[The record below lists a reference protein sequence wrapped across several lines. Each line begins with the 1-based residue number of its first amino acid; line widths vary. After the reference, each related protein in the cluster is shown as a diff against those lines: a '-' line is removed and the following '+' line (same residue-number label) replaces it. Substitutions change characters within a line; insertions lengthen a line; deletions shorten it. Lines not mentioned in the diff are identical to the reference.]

1 MVRQYSTLELADVY
15 GALAYF
21 LQHRDQVEEY
31 LQRRGEQATE
41 VRDKLQEAAGL
52 FGSRARGEASPDSDV
67 DVLVRFDERR
77 SLIDQARVERE
88 IGEAM
93 GRSVDLVTENALS
106 PHLRDQVEAD
116 LEVLV
121 DDEG

>member
-1 MVRQYSTLELADVY
+1 MSTSLLDKTKLARLCREHGVV
-15 GALAYF
+15 F
-21 LQHRDQVEEY
+21 
-31 LQRRGEQATE
+31 
-41 VRDKLQEAAGL
+41 AGL
-52 FGSRARGEASPDSDV
+52 FGSRARGEASPNSDV

>member
-1 MVRQYSTLELADVY
+1 MSTSDLDKAELARLCREHGVV
-15 GALAYF
+15 F
-21 LQHRDQVEEY
+21 
-31 LQRRGEQATE
+31 
-41 VRDKLQEAAGL
+41 AGL
-52 FGSRARGEASPDSDV
+52 FGSQARGESSPDSDV

-106 PHLRDQVEAD
+106 PYLRDKVEAD

-121 DDEG
+121 DDE

>member
-1 MVRQYSTLELADVY
+1 MSTSLLDKTKLARLCREHGIV
-15 GALAYF
+15 F
-21 LQHRDQVEEY
+21 
-31 LQRRGEQATE
+31 
-41 VRDKLQEAAGL
+41 AGL
-52 FGSRARGEASPDSDV
+52 FGSRARGEASPESDV
-67 DVLVRFDERR
+67 DVVVRFGERR

-106 PHLRDQVEAD
+106 PYLRDQVEAD

>member
-1 MVRQYSTLELADVY
+1 MSTSLLDKTKLARLCREHGVV
-15 GALAYF
+15 F
-21 LQHRDQVEEY
+21 
-31 LQRRGEQATE
+31 
-41 VRDKLQEAAGL
+41 AGL
-52 FGSRARGEASPDSDV
+52 FGSRAQGEASPDSDV

>member
-1 MVRQYSTLELADVY
+1 MSTANLDKSQLARLCREHGVV
-15 GALAYF
+15 F
-21 LQHRDQVEEY
+21 
-31 LQRRGEQATE
+31 
-41 VRDKLQEAAGL
+41 AGL
-52 FGSRARGEASPDSDV
+52 FGSQARGDASPDSDV

-88 IGEAM
+88 IGEAI

-106 PHLRDQVEAD
+106 PHLRDRVEAD

-121 DDEG
+121 DDE

>member
-1 MVRQYSTLELADVY
+1 MSTSLLDKTKLARLCREHGVV
-15 GALAYF
+15 F
-21 LQHRDQVEEY
+21 
-31 LQRRGEQATE
+31 
-41 VRDKLQEAAGL
+41 AGL

-67 DVLVRFDERR
+67 DVLVRFGERR

>member
-1 MVRQYSTLELADVY
+1 MSTSLLDKTKLACLCREHGIV
-15 GALAYF
+15 F
-21 LQHRDQVEEY
+21 
-31 LQRRGEQATE
+31 
-41 VRDKLQEAAGL
+41 AGL

-106 PHLRDQVEAD
+106 PYLRDQVEAD

>member
-1 MVRQYSTLELADVY
+1 MSTSLLDKTKLARLCREHGIV
-15 GALAYF
+15 F
-21 LQHRDQVEEY
+21 
-31 LQRRGEQATE
+31 
-41 VRDKLQEAAGL
+41 AGL

-67 DVLVRFDERR
+67 DVVVRFGERR
-77 SLIDQARVERE
+77 SLIDQARVERK

-93 GRSVDLVTENALS
+93 GRSVDLITENALS
-106 PHLRDQVEAD
+106 PYLRDQVEAD

>member
-1 MVRQYSTLELADVY
+1 MSTSLLDKTKLARLCREHGVV
-15 GALAYF
+15 F
-21 LQHRDQVEEY
+21 
-31 LQRRGEQATE
+31 
-41 VRDKLQEAAGL
+41 AGL
-52 FGSRARGEASPDSDV
+52 FGSRARGEAPPDSDV

>member
-1 MVRQYSTLELADVY
+1 MSTSLLDKTKLARLCREHGVV
-15 GALAYF
+15 F
-21 LQHRDQVEEY
+21 
-31 LQRRGEQATE
+31 
-41 VRDKLQEAAGL
+41 AGL
-52 FGSRARGEASPDSDV
+52 FGSRAQDEASPDSDV

>member
-1 MVRQYSTLELADVY
+1 MSTSLLDETKLARLCREHGVV
-15 GALAYF
+15 F
-21 LQHRDQVEEY
+21 
-31 LQRRGEQATE
+31 
-41 VRDKLQEAAGL
+41 AGL

>member
-1 MVRQYSTLELADVY
+1 MSTSDFDKAELARLCREHGVV
-15 GALAYF
+15 F
-21 LQHRDQVEEY
+21 
-31 LQRRGEQATE
+31 
-41 VRDKLQEAAGL
+41 AGL
-52 FGSRARGEASPDSDV
+52 FGSQARGESSPDSDV

-106 PHLRDQVEAD
+106 PYLRDKVEAD

-121 DDEG
+121 DDE

>member
-1 MVRQYSTLELADVY
+1 MSTSLLDKTKLARLCREHGVV
-15 GALAYF
+15 F
-21 LQHRDQVEEY
+21 
-31 LQRRGEQATE
+31 
-41 VRDKLQEAAGL
+41 AGL

-67 DVLVRFDERR
+67 DVLARFDERR

>member
-1 MVRQYSTLELADVY
+1 MSTSLLDKTKLARLCREHGVV
-15 GALAYF
+15 F
-21 LQHRDQVEEY
+21 
-31 LQRRGEQATE
+31 
-41 VRDKLQEAAGL
+41 AGL

-93 GRSVDLVTENALS
+93 GRSVDLITENALS
-106 PHLRDQVEAD
+106 PYLRDQVEAD

>member
-1 MVRQYSTLELADVY
+1 MVPKNTMSTSLLDKTKLARLCREHGVV
-15 GALAYF
+15 F
-21 LQHRDQVEEY
+21 
-31 LQRRGEQATE
+31 
-41 VRDKLQEAAGL
+41 AGL

>member
-1 MVRQYSTLELADVY
+1 MSTSLLDKTKLARLCREHGVV
-15 GALAYF
+15 F
-21 LQHRDQVEEY
+21 
-31 LQRRGEQATE
+31 
-41 VRDKLQEAAGL
+41 AGL

-106 PHLRDQVEAD
+106 PYLRDQVEAD

>member
-1 MVRQYSTLELADVY
+1 MSTSLLDKTKLARLCREHGVV
-15 GALAYF
+15 F
-21 LQHRDQVEEY
+21 
-31 LQRRGEQATE
+31 
-41 VRDKLQEAAGL
+41 AGL
-52 FGSRARGEASPDSDV
+52 FGSRARDEASPDSDV
-67 DVLVRFDERR
+67 DVLVRFDKRR

-93 GRSVDLVTENALS
+93 GRSVDLITENALS
-106 PHLRDQVEAD
+106 PYLRDQVEAD

>member
-1 MVRQYSTLELADVY
+1 MSTSLLDKAKLARLCWEHGVV
-15 GALAYF
+15 F
-21 LQHRDQVEEY
+21 
-31 LQRRGEQATE
+31 
-41 VRDKLQEAAGL
+41 AGL
-52 FGSRARGEASPDSDV
+52 FGSQARGEASPDSDV

>member
-1 MVRQYSTLELADVY
+1 MSTSLLDKTKLARLCREHGVV
-15 GALAYF
+15 F
-21 LQHRDQVEEY
+21 
-31 LQRRGEQATE
+31 
-41 VRDKLQEAAGL
+41 AGL
-52 FGSRARGEASPDSDV
+52 FGSRVRGEASPDSDV

-106 PHLRDQVEAD
+106 PYLRDQVEAD

>member
-1 MVRQYSTLELADVY
+1 MSTSLLDKTKLARLCREHGVV
-15 GALAYF
+15 F
-21 LQHRDQVEEY
+21 
-31 LQRRGEQATE
+31 
-41 VRDKLQEAAGL
+41 AGL
-52 FGSRARGEASPDSDV
+52 FGSQARGEASPESDV
-67 DVLVRFDERR
+67 DVVVRFGERR

>member
-1 MVRQYSTLELADVY
+1 MSTSLLDKTKLARLCREHGVV
-15 GALAYF
+15 F
-21 LQHRDQVEEY
+21 
-31 LQRRGEQATE
+31 
-41 VRDKLQEAAGL
+41 AGL

>member
-1 MVRQYSTLELADVY
+1 MSTSLLDKTKLARLCREHGVV
-15 GALAYF
+15 F
-21 LQHRDQVEEY
+21 
-31 LQRRGEQATE
+31 
-41 VRDKLQEAAGL
+41 AGL

-93 GRSVDLVTENALS
+93 GRSVDLVTEHDDFGIDLEAIWDTVQQDLPSLLTAINAL
-106 PHLRDQVEAD
+106 LGGQDD
-116 LEVLV
+116 L
-121 DDEG
+121 

>member
-1 MVRQYSTLELADVY
+1 MSTSDLDKAELAR
-15 GALAYF
+15 LC
-21 LQHRDQVEEY
+21 
-31 LQRRGEQATE
+31 
-41 VRDKLQEAAGL
+41 QEHGVVFAGL
-52 FGSRARGEASPDSDV
+52 FGSQARGESSLDSDV

-106 PHLRDQVEAD
+106 PYLRDKVEAD

-121 DDEG
+121 DDE

>member
-1 MVRQYSTLELADVY
+1 MSTSLPDKTKLARLCREHGVV
-15 GALAYF
+15 F
-21 LQHRDQVEEY
+21 
-31 LQRRGEQATE
+31 
-41 VRDKLQEAAGL
+41 AGL

>member
-1 MVRQYSTLELADVY
+1 MPVTDPDKAELARLCREHGVV
-15 GALAYF
+15 F
-21 LQHRDQVEEY
+21 
-31 LQRRGEQATE
+31 
-41 VRDKLQEAAGL
+41 AGL
-52 FGSRARGEASPDSDV
+52 IGSQARGESSPDSDV

-93 GRSVDLVTENALS
+93 GRSVDLVTESALS
-106 PHLRDQVEAD
+106 PYLRDKVEAD

-121 DDEG
+121 DDK

>member
-1 MVRQYSTLELADVY
+1 MSTSLLDKTKLARLCREHGVV
-15 GALAYF
+15 F
-21 LQHRDQVEEY
+21 
-31 LQRRGEQATE
+31 
-41 VRDKLQEAAGL
+41 AGL

-121 DDEG
+121 DGEG

>member
-1 MVRQYSTLELADVY
+1 MSTSLLDKTKLARLCREHGVV
-15 GALAYF
+15 F
-21 LQHRDQVEEY
+21 
-31 LQRRGEQATE
+31 
-41 VRDKLQEAAGL
+41 AGL
-52 FGSRARGEASPDSDV
+52 FGSRARDEASPDSDV

>member
-1 MVRQYSTLELADVY
+1 MSTSLLDKTKLARLCREHGVV
-15 GALAYF
+15 F
-21 LQHRDQVEEY
+21 
-31 LQRRGEQATE
+31 
-41 VRDKLQEAAGL
+41 AGL
-52 FGSRARGEASPDSDV
+52 FGSRARGEASPESDV